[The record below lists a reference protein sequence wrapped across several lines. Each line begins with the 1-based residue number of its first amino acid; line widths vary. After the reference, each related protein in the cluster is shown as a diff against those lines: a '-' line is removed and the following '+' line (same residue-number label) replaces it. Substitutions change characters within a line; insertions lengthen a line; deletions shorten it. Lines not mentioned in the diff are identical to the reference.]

1 MDRFTARRKLLRGS
15 LAAPVVLTTASPA
28 VLAQTSFLACITRG
42 GNEGATPFADEQ
54 CGGNVYRIEVD
65 VFQFVPTAGG
75 DPYGNGKLFAL
86 REGTTDR
93 YDATDGSEQDIPVP
107 KDHEPKKVGTSW
119 KLVYFN
125 ENGEEV
131 GYGFVSNN
139 GTPVSCSCW
148 TSFNFK
154 PL

>member
-1 MDRFTARRKLLRGS
+1 MDRFTVRRKLLRGS

-54 CGGNVYRIEVD
+54 CGGNVYRIEVK
-65 VFQFVPTAGG
+65 VFQFVKDGQPS
-75 DPYGNGKLFAL
+75 DDKLYVPSD
-86 REGTTDR
+86 TTSGL
-93 YDATDGSEQDIPVP
+93 YDSTDGLNRGVAVP
-107 KDHEPKKVGTSW
+107 AGFTPTEAGTRW
-119 KLVYFN
+119 KLVYFD
-125 ENGEEV
+125 ENGREV
-131 GYGFVSNN
+131 GYGFVENAN
-139 GTPVSCSCW
+139 GGTPVSCSCW